1 MLYRKIE
8 LGEGGVTKKF
18 QWWQVAPN
26 ERKVSQRLCRLLQSE
41 KRDTQLIHRAL
52 TKKNYI
58 NKKNLKNVNYSQRI
72 KRLLK
77 FDHKIAF
84 DSHKQKLHYLNS
96 VKRCMYS
103 SKQYKIYQPK
113 KIFKKIFPFPNI

>member
-1 MLYRKIE
+1 M
-8 LGEGGVTKKF
+8 
-18 QWWQVAPN
+18 
-26 ERKVSQRLCRLLQSE
+26 
-41 KRDTQLIHRAL
+41 
-52 TKKNYI
+52 
-58 NKKNLKNVNYSQRI
+58 NYSQRI

-113 KIFKKIFPFPNI
+113 KIFHFSEHLKLYYNTRSV